1 MKGLKAS
8 LKTIAMTLVMLCA
21 ISAQGVTRDAGGD
34 MSLLLRYEDNGAN
47 YKDKNGTNITDVLAF
62 VKTQGWT
69 SIRVRLFVDP
79 SQASTAEKGEGV
91 CQDLEYVKRL
101 GAKIK
106 AHGLKFMLDFHY
118 SDSWADPLKQYTP
131 ASWASLSEDEL
142 KVKIYDYTKSS
153 LQALKAA
160 NATPDF
166 IQIGN
171 EESYGIL
178 WGVKGG
184 TLQKCN
190 ASSGATEWARF
201 SGLLSQASKACREV
215 CPKAKIIIH
224 HDRACEQGT
233 LFNYYRKVADNKVDY
248 DVIGLSYYPH
258 FQGYLPTL
266 DQCLTMLGNSFGD
279 KEVMIVECGYYHKWF
294 PSDVNYDYSSTYP
307 ITHAGQEAF
316 TKALIETLMKHDNVT
331 GLYWWWP
338 EANEFGLDWN
348 TKRVTNAWYNAGLW
362 DNETGR
368 ALPALYA
375 LHLFSYPS
383 GVEDLVMQEE
393 KGPVRV
399 FTIDGRYVTTAAD
412 EEAAKATLN
421 SGLYI
426 IGGKKVLVK

>member
-1 MKGLKAS
+1 MIRRLKGIL
-8 LKTIAMTLVMLCA
+8 TIVVMLCA
-21 ISAQGVTRDAGGD
+21 CVSAQGITRDAGGD
-34 MSLLLRYEDNGAN
+34 MSLLLQYEDHGAI

-79 SQASTAEKGEGV
+79 SQASSTEKGEGV

-131 ASWASLSEDEL
+131 VSWASLNEEQL
-142 KVKIYDYTKSS
+142 KAKIYEYTKSS
-153 LQALKAA
+153 LNELKKV
-160 NATPDF
+160 NAEPDF

-190 ASSGATEWARF
+190 YASGTAEWTRF
-201 SGLLSQASKACREV
+201 SGLLKQASKACREA

-233 LFNYYRKVADNKVDY
+233 LYNYFLKVKNNGVDY

-258 FQGYLPTL
+258 YQGSIPQLE
-266 DQCLTMLGNSFGD
+266 QCLNMLGNSFGD
-279 KEVMIVECGYYHKWF
+279 KEVMIVESGYYHKWP
-294 PSDVNYDYSSTYP
+294 PSNVNFDYSDTYP
-307 ITHAGQEAF
+307 NTQAGQEAF
-316 TKALIETLMKHDNVT
+316 TKALIEALMRHSNVT

-338 EANEFGLDWN
+338 ESNEYGLDWN
-348 TKRVTNAWYNAGLW
+348 TKRVTDAWYNAGLW

-375 LHLFSYPS
+375 LHLFSFPS

-412 EEAAKATLN
+412 EEAAKATL
-421 SGLYI
+421 SEGLYI